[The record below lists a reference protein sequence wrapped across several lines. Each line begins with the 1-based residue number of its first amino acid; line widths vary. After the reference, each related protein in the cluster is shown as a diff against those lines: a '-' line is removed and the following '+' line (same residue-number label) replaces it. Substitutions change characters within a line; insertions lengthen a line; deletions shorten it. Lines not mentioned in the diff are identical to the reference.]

1 MSLPDVLA
9 GLRRAE
15 QAAGRPA
22 GSARLVAVTKGH
34 PLAEID
40 THVLAHGTF
49 PLGES
54 RGQELRDKSAERP
67 ELEWHFIG
75 PLQRNKVKYLSRVS
89 LVHTIEAAWQAEAIA
104 QAAQGWGHAP
114 DVLLQLHNGEAQKH
128 GVLAADLPDTLRAV
142 QATGL
147 RVRGLMVIAPDV
159 ETGADQAGIL
169 RVFQDTADRAHD
181 LGLAELSMGM
191 SADYPLAV
199 QAGAT
204 LIRVGRSLFT

>member
-1 MSLPDVLA
+1 MSIHAVLA
-9 GLRRAE
+9 GLQGAE

-34 PLAEID
+34 SLEEID
-40 THVLAHGTF
+40 AHVLAHGTF
-49 PLGES
+49 PLGEN

-75 PLQRNKVKYLSRVS
+75 PLQRNKVKYLSRVT

-104 QAAQGWGHAP
+104 QAAQGWGRAP

-128 GVLAADLPDTLRAV
+128 GMLPADLPGTLSAV

-147 RVRGLMVIAPDV
+147 VVRGLMVIAPDV
-159 ETGADQAGIL
+159 ATGADQAGIL

>member
-1 MSLPDVLA
+1 MLLA
-9 GLRRAE
+9 VSKAHPAEAVRAAY
-15 QAAGRPA
+15 AAGQQA
-22 GSARLVAVTKGH
+22 FGENYLQEA
-34 PLAEID
+34 LAKQ
-40 THVLAHGTF
+40 
-49 PLGES
+49 
-54 RGQELRDKSAERP
+54 QELADLTIA
-67 ELEWHFIG
+67 WHFIG
-75 PLQRNKVKYLSRVS
+75 PLQRNKVKYLSRVR

-128 GVLAADLPDTLRAV
+128 GVPVAELPDTLRAV

>member
-1 MSLPDVLA
+1 MSVPAVLE
-9 GLRRAE
+9 GLRAAE
-15 QAAGRPA
+15 RAAGRPE

-34 PLAEID
+34 TLAEIEAR
-40 THVLAHGTF
+40 VLAHGAF

-67 ELEWHFIG
+67 DLEWHFIG
-75 PLQRNKVKYLSRVS
+75 PLQRNKVKYLNRVG

-128 GVLAADLPDTLRAV
+128 GIPAPELPATLRAV

-147 RVRGLMVIAPDV
+147 RVRGLMVIAPDA
-159 ETGADQAGIL
+159 EAGADQAGIL
-169 RVFQDTADRAHD
+169 RVFQDTAARAHD
-181 LGLAELSMGM
+181 LGLSDLSMGM